1 MKNVPDLS
9 KAEYDVLR
17 SLWKRGELS
26 VREVHDEIQQDTGW
40 AYTTTKTVMDRMVT
54 KKLLKRIKMHGVYVY
69 LPLISRPQGLARF
82 IHFFTNKILEV
93 DKESVLAMFAT
104 QTKISKSEVEELK
117 KLLKDLDRKED

>member
-17 SLWKRGELS
+17 ILWKHGELS
-26 VREVHDEIQQDTGW
+26 VREVFDEIQEETGW

-54 KKLLKRIKMHGVYVY
+54 KKLLKRAKLHGVYVY
-69 LPLISRPQGLARF
+69 QPQISRPQGLARF

-93 DKESVLAMFAT
+93 DRESVLAMFT
-104 QTKISKSEVEELK
+104 SQTKISKAEVEELK
-117 KLLKDLDRKED
+117 KLLKDLDGK